1 MKNLRYFIYAR
12 KSSEGDER
20 QALSIPSQK
29 DEALKLFG
37 NLEVVEVIEEK
48 HSAFTPHNR
57 PAFTRMIERIR
68 NGEAQGIIAWHPDR
82 LSRNEVDAA
91 ILTYMLRT
99 GELLDL
105 KFGSYSFDNSPEGIM
120 MLQFALSQSQYS
132 SAKLSKD
139 VKRGLEKKRS
149 MGWQP
154 GVAPSGYRN
163 TPDLEKGTRV
173 LLEDP
178 ERFPLVR
185 KMWDLMLTGLYSPER
200 IVNTANKEWGYT
212 TPSKKKSGG
221 KPMARSSIYTLFT
234 NPFYYGVFE
243 SPRGSGVWHKGSH
256 RPMITEEEFNRV
268 QVLLGRKGRPRAKTR
283 ESAFTGL
290 ISCGECGCS
299 ITADPKNQLICS
311 ECKYKFSYENRT
323 SCPKCS
329 VGIDRMKNPTILH
342 YIYYHC
348 TKKRGS
354 CSQRGLEV
362 KVLEKQINSFLETIE
377 IDQKYVGWAIKH
389 LKKAHTLESS
399 TRETITDSQQTAYNA
414 ICKKLDQLLELRMND
429 EVSEEEYKGKKSK
442 LMKEKEH
449 LQELLK
455 ATDARQESWLELTE
469 KTFAFAHYSR
479 YWFTKGDLKKK
490 REIFSTLGSN
500 MTLKDKKIL
509 IQAEKPFSIIQSG
522 LTELGAEKASLEP
535 TMQGSTKR
543 KEAAFA
549 APNPILLRRQDSN
562 L

>member
-1 MKNLRYFIYAR
+1 MKTLKYFIYAR

-57 PAFTRMIERIR
+57 PAFTSMIQRIR
-68 NGEAQGIIAWHPDR
+68 DGEAQGIIAWHPDR

-139 VKRGLEKKRS
+139 VKRGLEKKRG

-178 ERFPLVR
+178 ERFRLVR
-185 KMWDLMLTGLYSPER
+185 RMWDLMLTGLYSPER
-200 IVNTANKEWGYT
+200 IVNTANNDWGYT
-212 TPSKKKSGG
+212 TPPKKRSGG
-221 KPMARSSIYTLFT
+221 KPMARSSIYALFT
-234 NPFYYGVFE
+234 NPFYYGMFE
-243 SPRGSGVWHKGSH
+243 SPRGSGEWHKGSH
-256 RPMITEEEFNRV
+256 KPMVTEEEFDRV
-268 QVLLGRKGRPRAKTR
+268 QTLLGRKGRPRAKVR

-290 ISCGECGCS
+290 ITCGECGCA

-311 ECKYKFSYENRT
+311 ECKHKFSYENK
-323 SCPKCS
+323 SACPKC
-329 VGIDRMKNPTILH
+329 GIETEKMKNPTILH
-342 YIYYHC
+342 YVYYHC
-348 TKKRGS
+348 TKKRGF
-354 CSQRGLEV
+354 CSQKGLEV
-362 KVLEKQINSFLETIE
+362 KVLEEQINSFLETVE
-377 IDQKYVGWAIKH
+377 IDQRYVEWAVKH
-389 LKKAHTLESS
+389 LKKSHALESS
-399 TRETITDSQQTAYNA
+399 SRETITSNQQNAYNLA
-414 ICKKLDQLLELRMND
+414 CKKLDQLLELRMND
-429 EVSEEEYKGKKSK
+429 EVSEEEYKEKKSE
-442 LMKEKEH
+442 LMKEKER

-469 KTFAFAHYSR
+469 KTFAFARYAR

-490 REIFSTLGSN
+490 REIFSVLGSN
-500 MTLKDKKIL
+500 MKLKDKRIL
-509 IQAEKPFSIIQSG
+509 IQAEKPFSIIKEG
-522 LTELGAEKASLEP
+522 LVAMSTEIDTLEHAF
-535 TMQGSTKR
+535 QGSIKG

-549 APNPILLRRQDSN
+549 APNPSWLRRQDSN